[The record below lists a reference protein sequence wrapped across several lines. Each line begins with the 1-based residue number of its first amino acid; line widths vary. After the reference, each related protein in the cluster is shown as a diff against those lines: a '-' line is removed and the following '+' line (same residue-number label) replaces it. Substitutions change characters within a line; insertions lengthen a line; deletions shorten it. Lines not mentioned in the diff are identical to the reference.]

1 MSVTQSQ
8 MIKLLQICD
17 VRYKNLF
24 EGYIFVEF
32 LERAKG
38 FEYFTHFEFVI
49 VDNKFR
55 ENSIETLLN
64 FCG

>member
-8 MIKLLQICD
+8 MIELLQICD

-38 FEYFTHFEFVI
+38 FEPSTSTLARLLRT
-49 VDNKFR
+49 N
-55 ENSIETLLN
+55 IEKIN
-64 FCG
+64 